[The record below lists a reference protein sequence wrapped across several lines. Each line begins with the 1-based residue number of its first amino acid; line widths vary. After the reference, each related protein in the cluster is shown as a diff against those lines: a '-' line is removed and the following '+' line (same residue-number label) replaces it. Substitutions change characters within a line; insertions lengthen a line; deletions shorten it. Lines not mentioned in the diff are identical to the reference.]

1 LRARHAPSQRG
12 AFRDQRIN
20 WIYFKG
26 LSAIL
31 AALYYV
37 RRSITVELLYKPD
50 FCALPRYLE
59 QTLKP

>member
-1 LRARHAPSQRG
+1 
-12 AFRDQRIN
+12 
-20 WIYFKG
+20 
-26 LSAIL
+26 LSEIL
-31 AALYYV
+31 AALYNV